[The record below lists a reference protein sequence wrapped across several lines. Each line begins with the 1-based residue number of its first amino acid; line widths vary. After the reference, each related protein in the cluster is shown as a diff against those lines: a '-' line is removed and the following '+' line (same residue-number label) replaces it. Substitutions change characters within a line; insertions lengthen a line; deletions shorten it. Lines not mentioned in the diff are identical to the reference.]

1 MKETIMPKPDES
13 VCPNWENWGKKG
25 GEERRELGISRGETE
40 IDNRLANI
48 MSLINGNDLLK
59 SEEDS
64 FALAEKVI
72 LRWDPSLEGSWRSLN
87 WEDSGDEAD
96 EYLLTIDEIL
106 NLMDELSVR
115 SDSEIVNQAYSTIQH
130 AMSRLEGEF
139 FVLIF
144 LPRFDLAVSL
154 SGFLFYFIFF
164 YKLIFK

>member
-1 MKETIMPKPDES
+1 MLLKKKKETIMPKPDES

-96 EYLLTIDEIL
+96 WWDFESDGRVIGLVRFQVIGLR
-106 NLMDELSVR
+106 MSFLSR
-115 SDSEIVNQAYSTIQH
+115 S
-130 AMSRLEGEF
+130 
-139 FVLIF
+139 IF
-144 LPRFDLAVSL
+144 LPRSDLAVSL
-154 SGFLFYFIFF
+154 FPPFSFSP
-164 YKLIFK
+164 